1 MSQNNDNTY
10 FRYTNESSSIAAVL
24 CPGYKVI
31 YNKWQEKKRK
41 NPINDKIQIKT
52 RKN

>member
-10 FRYTNESSSIAAVL
+10 FRYTNQSSSIAAVL
-24 CPGYKVI
+24 CPGYKVSI
-31 YNKWQEKKRK
+31 NSKKTRK